1 MTKIA
6 FLIMA
11 VCFAIASNDDFIDY
25 QVAHGSML
33 VASSNE

>member
-11 VCFAIASNDDFIDY
+11 LCFAMASNMDFEDY

-33 VASSNE
+33 VAQAHD

>member
-1 MTKIA
+1 MNKIA

-11 VCFAIASNDDFIDY
+11 VCFAIASNDDFDDY

-33 VASSNE
+33 VAQSHE